1 MERLAPLSRGEPEIF
16 GTAISLLS
24 FSDMACPL
32 SSVPLASFA
41 CWRGGSTAGP
51 SHSETFATK
60 FAVLQTIFELAF
72 ARAVTTL
79 AAVQVFAL

>member
-1 MERLAPLSRGEPEIF
+1 MNGFAAS
-16 GTAISLLS
+16 AIPQR
-24 FSDMACPL
+24 DNAITGRDP
-32 SSVPLASFA
+32 
-41 CWRGGSTAGP
+41 T
-51 SHSETFATK
+51 ETFAAK